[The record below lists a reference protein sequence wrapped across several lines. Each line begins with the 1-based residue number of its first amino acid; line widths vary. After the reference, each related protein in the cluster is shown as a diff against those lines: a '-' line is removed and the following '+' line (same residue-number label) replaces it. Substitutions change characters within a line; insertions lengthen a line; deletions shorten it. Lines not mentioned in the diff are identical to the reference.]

1 MKLVT
6 FINKADPIKSQKTG
20 VLLSKETQIAD
31 LQSGQNLLNKKSS
44 HYFSSMQCLLEGGNT
59 AMDMAREVAQ
69 FISDKQQ
76 PENLINT
83 DDAILLSPVPRP
95 LSIRDCISFEK
106 HLVQATRTILKWKLP
121 VLAKIDRLIEK
132 KIGRSIVA
140 VPKVWYERPIYYK
153 SNALSVIGTDS
164 DVIWPS
170 YTKKLDYELEFGI
183 YIGKKGKNISVED
196 AEKHIAGYVIFN
208 DFSARDIQ
216 PREMQGRLGPSKSKD
231 FDTGNAIGPYL
242 VTPDEIE
249 DPYNL
254 TMKAF
259 INNVLWSSGNS
270 RDMHFSFP
278 EIISYISKD
287 ETLYPGE
294 FIGSGTVGN
303 GCGLELDRWI
313 QPNDT
318 IELQIEKLG
327 TLKNKVISPLS

>member
-6 FINKADPIKSQKTG
+6 FIHKSDPIENQKIG
-20 VLLSKETQIAD
+20 VLLSKKDKIAD
-31 LQSGQNLLNKKSS
+31 LQSGQILLTGKSNR
-44 HYFSSMQCLLEGGNT
+44 YFSSMLSLLEGGNII
-59 AMDMAREVAQ
+59 MDMAREVSQ
-69 FISDKQQ
+69 FISDKEPQKA
-76 PENLINT
+76 LINT
-83 DDAILLSPVPRP
+83 EDAILLSPVPRP

-121 VLAKIDRLIEK
+121 LLARIDGLIEK

-140 VPKVWYERPIYYK
+140 VPKIWYKRPIYYK
-153 SNALSVIGTDS
+153 SNTLSVVGTNS
-164 DVIWPS
+164 EVLWPS

-183 YIGKKGKNISVED
+183 YIGKKGKNISEKN
-196 AEKHIAGYVIFN
+196 AEKHIAGYTIFN

-216 PREMQGRLGPSKSKD
+216 PKEMQGRLGPSKSKD
-231 FDTGNAIGPYL
+231 FDTGNVIGPYL
-242 VTPDEIE
+242 VTPDEID

-259 INNVLWSSGNS
+259 INDILWSAGNS

-318 IELQIEKLG
+318 IELKVEGLG
-327 TLKNKVISPLS
+327 TLKNKIIAN